1 MDDRKLLELARK
13 AGGIDLTNQIAGGI
27 TVWIGTGTPEF
38 LERFAHLVAAEIQ
51 DDFEQVC
58 RQRDEL
64 LVALKKLSGMKLNM
78 IADGIVDKAIASV
91 KGGV

>member
-38 LERFAHLVAAEIQ
+38 LERFAHLVAAAER
-51 DDFEQVC
+51 EKCAEVC
-58 RQRDEL
+58 DKEAAFYGECGWVQAASNCAAAIRAFGNSDE
-64 LVALKKLSGMKLNM
+64 N
-78 IADGIVDKAIASV
+78 
-91 KGGV
+91 